1 MIHIVLFGP
10 PGSGKGTQAQLLE
23 EKFNLKHL
31 STGDMFRF
39 NLKNQ
44 TELGKLAQSYMD
56 KGHLVPDEITTN
68 MLREELKKYTG
79 QYAGFIFDGYPRT
92 IRQAESLDKI
102 LAEDLNDEIT
112 LTLSLIVEDEVLVN
126 RLLERG
132 KESGRSDDA
141 NEQII
146 RERITEYYAKTKEVA
161 SYYTKQN
168 KYVEINGVG
177 DVMDITEK
185 LTCEIQAIV

>member
-79 QYAGFIFDGYPRT
+79 KYAGFIFDGYPRT

-102 LAEDLNDEIT
+102 LVEDLNDEIT

-177 DVMDITEK
+177 NVMDITEK